1 MEGYGVVACLMEET
15 AMGFWVITGRLVLA
29 FVLGGLVGW
38 EREYE
43 EKPAGLRTL
52 ILVSIGS
59 ALFVLVTQAV
69 IGTAASG
76 NAAGVDSL
84 RIVAGVAQGVGFLGA
99 GTIFT
104 SRGTVH
110 GLTTAA
116 AIWAMSAV
124 GVACGFGA
132 WQMALVGT
140 ALTFVALRVLGPL
153 SVRIG
158 GGGQNS
164 RGNSSAPASAIS
176 SSSGI
181 PSSLSSGAAGGR
193 GAPPNDR

>member
-1 MEGYGVVACLMEET
+1 M
-15 AMGFWVITGRLVLA
+15 
-29 FVLGGLVGW
+29 
-38 EREYE
+38 
-43 EKPAGLRTL
+43 
-52 ILVSIGS
+52 
-59 ALFVLVTQAV
+59 
-69 IGTAASG
+69 
-76 NAAGVDSL
+76 
-84 RIVAGVAQGVGFLGA
+84 RIVAGVAQGIGFLGA

-158 GGGQNS
+158 
-164 RGNSSAPASAIS
+164 P
-176 SSSGI
+176 
-181 PSSLSSGAAGGR
+181 
-193 GAPPNDR
+193 

>member
-1 MEGYGVVACLMEET
+1 
-15 AMGFWVITGRLVLA
+15 MGFWAITGRLVLA

-43 EKPAGLRTL
+43 DKPAGLRTL

-69 IGTAASG
+69 IAT
-76 NAAGVDSL
+76 AAGVDSL

-140 ALTFVALRVLGPL
+140 VLTFVALRVLGPL
-153 SVRIG
+153 AARIG

-164 RGNSSAPASAIS
+164 RGNSSASASDIS
-176 SSSGI
+176 SSS
-181 PSSLSSGAAGGR
+181 SSGAAVGR
-193 GAPPNDR
+193 GAPSSPR

>member
-1 MEGYGVVACLMEET
+1 
-15 AMGFWVITGRLVLA
+15 MGFWAITGRLVLA

-69 IGTAASG
+69 IATAASG

-84 RIVAGVAQGVGFLGA
+84 RIVAGVAQGIGFLGA

-104 SRGTVH
+104 SRGTVY

-164 RGNSSAPASAIS
+164 RGNSSAPASGTSSS
-176 SSSGI
+176 SSSGAAVGKGA
-181 PSSLSSGAAGGR
+181 PSSPR
-193 GAPPNDR
+193 